1 MLALLTFQP
10 GRIGR
15 IPYVISS
22 IALVLLYY
30 ALTTY
35 SIIVEGY
42 ASDTGIFFWF
52 MPLRSIFYAHVMPDW
67 VPLAVIALFLVIGWE
82 LAALAFRRALDTG
95 APPILVLGAIVPFV
109 QIGVIAA
116 LSIMPSKPGYEPPRS
131 DNPEDM
137 TQIDWVTAVQGLLAG
152 VMLLVGAVVF
162 STLVCG
168 AYGYGLFILTPF
180 TIGMV
185 TSFLANRR
193 GRISMGKTLVI
204 VALAGGLGSIVL
216 ILVALEGVICIF
228 LVSPLAG
235 AMLGIGALFG
245 RAVALTSRGAWKQI
259 FASLVIL
266 PITFSAEAWFRPTS
280 YFDTREHILIAAPPR
295 IVWQSILHTGE
306 IDEPL
311 ALPYRLGVAYPMSG
325 DVEDEGE
332 GATRYGKFSTGTA
345 LERVTR
351 FVPNRTLAFTILR
364 DIPAMHELSP
374 YAHVAAPHVEGYFQT
389 TTTEFDLTA
398 LADGNTELVVH
409 SSHRLRLDPVL
420 YWLPIARWVIRENNL
435 RVLAHAKH
443 QSERAYRDESL
454 QLTRN

>member
-1 MLALLTFQP
+1 MLGLLTFQP

-22 IALVLLYY
+22 CALVLLYY

-35 SIIVEGY
+35 SVIVGGY
-42 ASDTGIFFWF
+42 VSDTGIFFWF

-95 APPILVLGAIVPFV
+95 AAPILVLGAIVPFV

-116 LSIMPSKPGYEPPRS
+116 LSVMPSKPGYEPPRS
-131 DNPEDM
+131 DNPEGM
-137 TQIDWVTAVQGLLAG
+137 TEIDWVTAVQGLLAG
-152 VMLLVGAVVF
+152 VMLLVGAVAF

-168 AYGYGLFILTPF
+168 AYGNGLFLLTPF
-180 TIGMV
+180 MIGTV

-193 GRISMGKTLVI
+193 APISLGKTLVI
-204 VALAGGLGSIVL
+204 AAAAGALGSAAL
-216 ILVALEGVICIF
+216 ILVALEGVICIM
-228 LVSPLAG
+228 LAALPG
-235 AMLGIGALFG
+235 AVMLGIGAIFG

-280 YFDTREHILIAAPPR
+280 YFDTRERISIAAPPR
-295 IVWQSILHTGE
+295 IVWQSILHTGV

-325 DVEDEGE
+325 DVEGEDE
-332 GATRYGKFSTGTA
+332 GATRFGKFSTGTA

-351 FVPNRTLAFTILR
+351 FLPNQTLEFTILR

-389 TTTEFDLTA
+389 TITEFDLTA

-435 RVLAHAKH
+435 LVLAHAKH